1 MNLSAQQKRQ
11 DILEAAAAEFVERGY
26 AAATLSSVAGRLGL
40 TKGALAHHFPTKDAL
55 LSGLGEQL
63 SDAIEESNRVTRT
76 AFPDSGIHAAVAYL
90 VQLSA
95 IAAKDVCV
103 ASTLVLLTDRG
114 APPSAI
120 SELIFEWLDGLIA
133 FLAQGQEQQQIPE
146 GIKVEEFGEFLLATN
161 IGTTLIP
168 SRTSTPQNRRKRL
181 RFLRL
186 GLHSL
191 GIENAD
197 QVVDDVLLSGYIDV
211 PAINPPDTEASADAV
226 PSRT

>member
-1 MNLSAQQKRQ
+1 MTAQQKRQ

-40 TKGALAHHFPTKDAL
+40 TKGALAHHFPTKDEL

-63 SDAIEESNRVTRT
+63 SEAIEDSDRVTRT

-95 IAAKDVCV
+95 IAAKNVCV

-133 FLAQGQEQQQIPE
+133 FLEQSQEQGQIPADVD
-146 GIKVEEFGEFLLATN
+146 VEEFGEFMLATN

-168 SRTSTPQNRRKRL
+168 SRTPTPQNRRKRL
-181 RFLRL
+181 RFIRL
-186 GLHSL
+186 GLQSL
-191 GIENAD
+191 GVENAD
-197 QVVDDVLLSGYIDV
+197 QVVDEVLLSGYIDV
-211 PAINPPDTEASADAV
+211 PAINPPDTDTQA
-226 PSRT
+226 

>member
-1 MNLSAQQKRQ
+1 MTAQQKRQ
-11 DILEAAAAEFVERGY
+11 QILEAAAQEFVERGY

-40 TKGALAHHFPTKDAL
+40 TKGALAHHFPTKDEL

-63 SDAIEESNRVTRT
+63 SQAIVDSDRVTRA

-95 IAAKDVCV
+95 IAAKNVCV

-120 SELIFEWLDGLIA
+120 SELIFAWLDGLVS
-133 FLAQGQEQQQIPE
+133 FLKQAQESGQIDDS
-146 GIKVEEFGEFLLATN
+146 VDAEEFGEFMLATN

-168 SRTSTPQNRRKRL
+168 SRTPVPQNRRKRL
-181 RFLRL
+181 RFIRL
-186 GLHSL
+186 GLASL
-191 GIENAD
+191 GLENPD
-197 QVVDDVLLSGYIDV
+197 QIVDEVLLSGYIDV
-211 PAINPPDTEASADAV
+211 PAINPPLEPV
-226 PSRT
+226 PLGS